1 MRRSLLLGVALCLTA
16 AALHAQDPVKVD
28 AKHYSVLFEN
38 DQVRVLKIHYGAH
51 EKSVMHVHP
60 NSVVISLTDMHVK
73 FNLAD
78 GTSQESNM
86 KAGDTL
92 WTPATKHL
100 PENTGDAAMEGILVE
115 LKGKP
120 ATHTAAK
127 MPPPPKK
134 QGS

>member
-1 MRRSLLLGVALCLTA
+1 MRRSLLLGAALCLSA
-16 AALHAQDPVKVD
+16 AAAFAQDPVKVD
-28 AKHYSVLFEN
+28 PKHYSVVFEN

-51 EKSVMHVHP
+51 EKSVMHTHP
-60 NSVVISLTDMHVK
+60 NSVVIPLTDMHAK

-78 GTSQESNM
+78 GKSQDSNM
-86 KAGDTL
+86 KAGESM

-100 PENTGDAAMEGILVE
+100 PENTGDAAMDGILVE

-127 MPPPPKK
+127 PAAPAKK
-134 QGS
+134 PGS